1 MDTVYLKVIC
11 WHKQLELLW
20 VCLLVRAPR
29 VHSAHSLQRAHAHQH
44 MLVSCFFRP
53 LKWTDANEPWTEAPH
68 IRGSVGKRRSYK
80 EREREREGWIN
91 AHKSPFWLA
100 GWMATFGR
108 RRKGGRGEE
117 EREREGK
124 WTWEQS
130 WWRHMLNRFTLIHFW
145 CLAFRAAKLTLTSP
159 HLSHSSLL
167 SFSLHSPLL
176 LLLFFNLP
184 VAACFNCCWKLSIW
198 IERTRG

>member
-80 EREREREGWIN
+80 ERERGKVESMPINLHSGSLVEWQHLVGGERE
-91 AHKSPFWLA
+91 
-100 GWMATFGR
+100 
-108 RRKGGRGEE
+108 EE
-117 EREREGK
+117 EREREWK